1 MLRDEGIAREV
12 VSKVQNL
19 RKSNGFEVTDRISL
33 IFNGDEE
40 IKNAINKNIE
50 YVKSETL
57 SNRIQF
63 NVKVDGG
70 SDVIFDKLKTKIFI
84 TKV

>member
-19 RKSNGFEVTDRISL
+19 RKSNGFEVTDRINL
-33 IFNGDEE
+33 TFNGDDE

-57 SNRIQF
+57 SDKIQF

>member
-1 MLRDEGIAREV
+1 MYKRQGIAREV

-19 RKSNGFEVTDRISL
+19 RKSNGFEVTDRINL
-33 IFNGDEE
+33 IFSGDDE

-57 SNRIQF
+57 SNTIQF

>member
-19 RKSNGFEVTDRISL
+19 RKSNGFDVTDRINL
-33 IFNGDEE
+33 IFNGDDE
-40 IKNAINKNIE
+40 IKNAINKNID

-57 SNRIQF
+57 SNNIQF

-70 SDVIFDKLKTKIFI
+70 LDLIFDKLKTKIFI

>member
-19 RKSNGFEVTDRISL
+19 RKSNGFEVTDRINL
-33 IFNGDEE
+33 IFNGDDE

-57 SNRIQF
+57 SNTVQF

>member
-1 MLRDEGIAREV
+1 MF
-12 VSKVQNL
+12 VSRLKTMNKVGAVK
-19 RKSNGFEVTDRISL
+19 RK
-33 IFNGDEE
+33 
-40 IKNAINKNIE
+40 AINKNIE

-57 SNRIQF
+57 SDKIQF